1 MAAPV
6 YKGKFSAAR
15 AERLLWRAGFGP
27 KPGEAATLAKRGLKA
42 AVYSLTRP
50 GTEQLV
56 GPEPTDDRGLPIAPL
71 DAVGHDHL
79 WWLDRMV
86 RTTTPLVERMTL
98 NWHDWFA
105 TSNRGVGSQKLML
118 DQNETLRANALGS
131 FEDLLL
137 AVTVDP
143 AMLHWLN
150 GDQNTRLAPN
160 ENYGRELMELFTLG
174 ADRPGGYTET
184 DVREQARALTGW
196 RSQRVQGVG
205 PTNFQ
210 FVPALH
216 DTGTKTIFGQSGN
229 YDWHDSCRLVLTH
242 PNHPSYFVSR
252 LWSYF
257 VPTAPDAKTQ
267 SALEAMYKDG
277 YKILPVVEAILM
289 HPALHTGP
297 RMVKPPTVY
306 AAGMLRTLGRGIDT
320 AAWAKLSVL
329 AGQRLFYPPNVA
341 GWDET
346 RWLDTSTF
354 RGRWY
359 LAATALDKAPTDA
372 PANLTAAQLL
382 ARALSYWGSP
392 AIGKATHDVLLR
404 FAQRGIAR
412 GRSRGQIE
420 TSLRQLVATTPEYQ
434 TA

>member
-1 MAAPV
+1 MAVPV
-6 YKGKFSAAR
+6 YKGKFTAAQ

-27 KPGEAATLAKRGLKA
+27 KPGEAAALAKRGLKA

-56 GPEPTDDRGLPIAPL
+56 GPEPTDDRGFPIAPL

-131 FEDLLL
+131 FQDLLL

-174 ADRPGGYTET
+174 AGRPGGYSET

-216 DTGTKTIFGQSGN
+216 DAGTKTIFGQSGN
-229 YDWHDSCRLVLTH
+229 YDWRDSCRLVLTH
-242 PNHPSYFVSR
+242 P
-252 LWSYF
+252 
-257 VPTAPDAKTQ
+257 
-267 SALEAMYKDG
+267 ALY
-277 YKILPVVEAILM
+277 
-289 HPALHTGP
+289 TGP

-346 RWLDTSTF
+346 RWLDTATF

-359 LAATALDKAPTDA
+359 LAATALDKGPTDA

-382 ARALSYWGSP
+382 SRALSYWGSP
-392 AIGKATHDVLLR
+392 TLGKASHDVLLR
-404 FAQRGIAR
+404 FAQRGITR

-420 TSLRQLVATTPEYQ
+420 TSLRQLVPTTPEYQ